1 MKLIF
6 LKICLL
12 IAGILLLG
20 IDIIQL
26 DFENLTNGKYFG
38 IISNLL
44 LIIAMIISIR
54 YSARKNSE

>member
-1 MKLIF
+1 MKSIP

-12 IAGILLLG
+12 IEGILLVG
-20 IDIIQL
+20 INISQL
-26 DFENLTNGKYFG
+26 DFENLANEKYFG

-44 LIIAMIISIR
+44 LITAMIISIR